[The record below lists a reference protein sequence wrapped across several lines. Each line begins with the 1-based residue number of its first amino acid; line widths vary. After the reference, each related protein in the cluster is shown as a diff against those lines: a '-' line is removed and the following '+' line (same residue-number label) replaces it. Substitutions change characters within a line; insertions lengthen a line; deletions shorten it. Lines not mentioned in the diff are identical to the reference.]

1 MLIRPGLLEAVWPG
15 GRANLQPKAMQV
27 LVTLARTDGAVVGR
41 DELHRKCWGERA
53 VSDDAVH
60 RVIRLL
66 RVVESQS
73 GGCGF
78 SIQTVPKVG
87 YRLIEAAA
95 YEGSPPP
102 EDRPTPSGRPLL
114 AVLAFD
120 NLTGEPDLAYLSD
133 GISEEIL
140 HTLAKTTGLRLIGRS
155 SSFALKGADTAAP
168 RVGVLLGATHMLAG
182 SVRRAGDRL
191 RITIQLE
198 SCTTGSTLWSDRFD
212 VSLSDI
218 FELQDEI
225 AAAVARALDVAF
237 APSLA
242 TGQIDPMAFE
252 LYLRARGPG
261 LERLGGNIALL
272 EQAVERS
279 PSFAQ
284 AWAQLAYWRAMV
296 MRMGLG
302 SETVER
308 QLILTSRAAQR
319 AMELDPAGALG
330 LLAMATLLPLCGH
343 HGEHRRLVN
352 RALAVSPNDPV
363 VLSHAAGMYDTIGR
377 QRQAFAMIVQAY
389 ELDPRST
396 GWYRGYLLQTL
407 GRSPEADAGFD
418 RDLER
423 WPDTQ
428 PLWFVALG
436 CAYERGDWERYD
448 RLLAKLPAEFLDAPN
463 ILGLRWS
470 AERERSWS
478 EATASA
484 VLGELRQLVGDTGT
498 TRLSLAGLLCERG
511 HVDAVYETL
520 ETASFDSLFTPEG
533 VLPFG
538 ELGLN
543 ALFKPRFAALRR
555 DRQFVTL
562 CARLGLCAFWAES
575 GEWPDCVAEV
585 TPHYDLKVETARVL
599 ATGRS
604 TASARPVTPGSA
616 SPPSVNATA

>member
-1 MLIRPGLLEAVWPG
+1 MLQIAGEASFRLGAMQVRPGLLEAVWPG
-15 GRANLQPKAMQV
+15 GRADLQHKAMQV
-27 LVTLARTDGAVVGR
+27 LVTLARAGGSVVAR
-41 DELHRKCWGERA
+41 DELHRQCWGERA

-66 RVVESQS
+66 RMLESES

-78 SIQTVPKVG
+78 SIQTVSKVG

-95 YEGSPPP
+95 NEGPPP
-102 EDRPTPSGRPLL
+102 PDDRPTPTGRPLL

-120 NLTGEPDLAYLSD
+120 NLTGEPDLTYLSD

-140 HTLAKTTGLRLIGRS
+140 HTLAKTTGLRLVGRS
-155 SSFALKGADTAAP
+155 SSFALAGTDKAAP
-168 RVGVLLGATHMLAG
+168 RVRALLGATHILAG

-218 FELQDEI
+218 FGLQDEI

-242 TGQIDPMAFE
+242 TGPIDPMAFE

-261 LERLGGNIALL
+261 LDRLGGDVALL

-284 AWAQLAYWRAMV
+284 AWAQLAYWRAMI
-296 MRMGLG
+296 MRLGLG
-302 SETVER
+302 SETIDR
-308 QLILTSRAAQR
+308 QLDRATQAAQR
-319 AMELDPAGALG
+319 SMELDPAEALG

-343 HGEHRRLVN
+343 HAEHRRLVN
-352 RALAVSPNDPV
+352 RALAASPNDPV
-363 VLSHAAGMYDTIGR
+363 VLTHAAGMYDNIGR
-377 QRQAFAMIVQAY
+377 QRQAYAMIVQAY

-396 GWYRGYLLQTL
+396 GWYRGYILQVI
-407 GRSPEADAGFD
+407 GRLPEADAGFD
-418 RDLER
+418 RDLDR
-423 WPDTQ
+423 WPDSQ

-448 RLLAKLPAEFLDAPN
+448 RLLAGLPVELHNAPN
-463 ILGLRWS
+463 ILAVRWS
-470 AERERSWS
+470 VDRDRVW
-478 EATASA
+478 TAGTARTMLEEMRQS
-484 VLGELRQLVGDTGT
+484 VGETGT
-498 TRLSLAGLLCERG
+498 ARLSRAGLLCERG
-511 HVDAVYETL
+511 YVDDVYHIL
-520 ETASFDSLFTPEG
+520 ESASFAHMFTPEG
-533 VLPFG
+533 AMPFG
-538 ELGLN
+538 DLGLN
-543 ALFKPRFAALRR
+543 VLFKPGFAAMRR
-555 DRQFVTL
+555 DRRFVEL

-585 TPHYDLKVETARVL
+585 APFYDLKAEAIRAL
-599 ATGRS
+599 KAGRQQ
-604 TASARPVTPGSA
+604 G
-616 SPPSVNATA
+616 

>member
-1 MLIRPGLLEAVWPG
+1 MLQIAGEASFRLGAMQVRPGLLEVVWSG
-15 GRANLQPKAMQV
+15 GRADLQHKAMQV
-27 LVTLARTDGAVVGR
+27 LVVLAHAGGSVVSR
-41 DELHRKCWGERA
+41 DELHRQCWGDRA

-66 RVVESQS
+66 RVLEGES

-95 YEGSPPP
+95 NDSPPP
-102 EDRPTPSGRPLL
+102 PESRAAPSGRPLV

-120 NLTGEPDLAYLSD
+120 NLTGEPDLTYLSD

-140 HTLAKTTGLRLIGRS
+140 HTLAKTTGLRLVGRS
-155 SSFALKGADTAAP
+155 SSFALAGPDRAAP
-168 RVGVLLGATHMLAG
+168 RVRALLGATHILAG

-218 FELQDEI
+218 FGLQDEI

-242 TGQIDPMAFE
+242 TGLIDPMAFE

-261 LERLGGNIALL
+261 LDRLGGDVALL

-279 PSFAQ
+279 PSFSQ
-284 AWAQLAYWRAMV
+284 AWAQLAYWRAMI
-296 MRMGLG
+296 MRLGLG
-302 SETVER
+302 SETIDR
-308 QLILTSRAAQR
+308 QLERATQAAQR
-319 AMELDPAGALG
+319 SMELDPAGALG

-343 HGEHRRLVN
+343 HAEHRRLVN
-352 RALAVSPNDPV
+352 RALAASPNDPV
-363 VLSHAAGMYDTIGR
+363 VLTHAAGMYDNVGR

-396 GWYRGYLLQTL
+396 GWYRGYILQSI
-407 GRSPEADAGFD
+407 GRVSDADAGFD

-423 WPDTQ
+423 WPDSQ
-428 PLWFVALG
+428 PLSFIALG
-436 CAYERGDWERYD
+436 CAYERGDWQRYD
-448 RLLAKLPAEFLDAPN
+448 RLLAGLPVELRNTPN
-463 ILGLRWS
+463 ILAVRWS
-470 AERERSWS
+470 AERERAWS
-478 EATASA
+478 EETARS
-484 VLGELRQLVGDTGT
+484 VLEEMRRSVSDTGT
-498 TRLSLAGLLCERG
+498 ARLSQAGLLAERG
-511 HVDAVYETL
+511 HVDAVYEIL
-520 ETASFDSLFTPEG
+520 ETASFEHLFKPHG
-533 VLPFG
+533 MLPFG
-538 ELGLN
+538 ELGVN
-543 ALFKPRFAALRR
+543 VLFKPGSAALRR
-555 DRQFVTL
+555 DRRFVEL

-585 TPHYDLKVETARVL
+585 APAYDLKAEAMQLLKAARQ
-599 ATGRS
+599 RS
-604 TASARPVTPGSA
+604 
-616 SPPSVNATA
+616 

>member
-1 MLIRPGLLEAVWPG
+1 MQIRPGLLEAVWPG
-15 GRANLQPKAMQV
+15 GRADLQPKAMQV
-27 LVTLARTDGAVVGR
+27 LVVLAQAGGSVVAR
-41 DELHRKCWGERA
+41 DELHRRCWGERA

-66 RVVESQS
+66 RVLESQS

-78 SIQTVPKVG
+78 SIQTVSKVG

-95 YEGSPPP
+95 HEAPPPP
-102 EDRPTPSGRPLL
+102 ENRPTPPGRPLL

-120 NLTGEPDLAYLSD
+120 NLTGEPDLTYLSD

-140 HTLAKTTGLRLIGRS
+140 HTLAKTTGLRLVGRS
-155 SSFALKGADTAAP
+155 SSFALSGADKAAA
-168 RVGVLLGATHMLAG
+168 RVGALLGATHLLAG

-198 SCTTGSTLWSDRFD
+198 SCITGSPLWSDRFD

-218 FELQDEI
+218 FRLQDEI

-242 TGQIDPMAFE
+242 TGPIDPMAFE

-261 LERLGGNIALL
+261 LDRLGGNVGLL

-284 AWAQLAYWRAMV
+284 AWAQLAYWRAMIL
-296 MRMGLG
+296 RMGLG
-302 SETVER
+302 SETIER
-308 QLILTSRAAQR
+308 QFALASQAAQR
-319 AMELDPAGALG
+319 SLELDPAGALG

-343 HGEHRRLVN
+343 HAEHRRLVN
-352 RALAVSPNDPV
+352 RALAISPNDPV
-363 VLSHAAGMYDTIGR
+363 VLTHAAGMYDNVGR
-377 QRQAFAMIVQAY
+377 QRQAFAIIIQAY

-396 GWYRGYLLQTL
+396 GWYRGYILQCI
-407 GRSPEADAGFD
+407 GRGSEADESFD

-423 WPDTQ
+423 WPDSQ
-428 PLWFVALG
+428 PLWFSALG

-448 RLLAKLPAEFLDAPN
+448 RLLSKLPAELRNTAI
-463 ILGLRWS
+463 ILAVRWS
-470 AERERSWS
+470 AERERNWS
-478 EATASA
+478 DETAIA
-484 VLGELRQLVGDTGT
+484 VLEELRQSAGGGGIP
-498 TRLSLAGLLCERG
+498 RLSLAGLLTERG
-511 HVDAVYETL
+511 NADEVFDIL
-520 ETASFDSLFTPEG
+520 EAASYASLFVPQG
-533 VLPFG
+533 LMPFG

-543 ALFKPRFAALRR
+543 ALFKPRFAAMRR
-555 DRQFVTL
+555 DKRFVGL
-562 CARLGLCAFWAES
+562 CAHLGLCAFWAES

-585 TPHYDLKVETARVL
+585 APFYDLKVEAMRVL
-599 ATGRS
+599 KAGGQR
-604 TASARPVTPGSA
+604 G
-616 SPPSVNATA
+616 